1 MIRLLIRLLPVA
13 LILVVIIAISVSC
26 SRSNPVSPG
35 LAEANTERSLSQSPN
50 RAVISVGKI
59 RISEDRSSV
68 DLIPSRTGALHLNMV
83 KLLEGKACDDCLQ
96 IGNFATT
103 SSDVLH
109 CEVTLTHPFPGLKK
123 YTGFD
128 VRGIVVT
135 GGEYNFPAAGH
146 SISWSGDYLRLLYAD
161 GYTNVFNPTEFPV
174 DPDEFPAL
182 NYIEGNLATGGEL
195 TATLNPYIA
204 FMRDTERRHF
214 ASGQA
219 ETNKFVLQLVPG
231 ALEFGYIV
239 DACWTPVDG
248 TVTDPV
254 EDFPPEANCLEV
266 YQMYTRQGAGLT
278 GEAGSEAAVQV
289 EVWDHQGIET
299 VSTVLLEAPDLF
311 AGIIKLS
318 LSNTMDERIIF
329 QGTVTNELGAD
340 LGEYPVLTRV
350 IDFDVDGNLGSVDAW
365 NVTEFIIT
373 ESGYPINDLI
383 PIDIE
388 VAGEMFFMGRDPDN
402 YPIELSGWA
411 DPGHMHP
418 VSPFYIS
425 KYEITA
431 REFASFI
438 AAGGYYDPQWWSTE
452 GWEWRVNLDWDRPFA
467 WGTGQG
473 EHKPD
478 FPISTSYYE
487 AEAFCNWVGG
497 RLPTE
502 PEWELAA
509 RGEDHRLY
517 PWGNEWDASKCA
529 MADNPDW
536 IKLVNPSSTTCPVG
550 SFSPEGD
557 SPYGLADCAGN
568 IWEWTSYWASEFD
581 ELEFYIY
588 EQWASGNFDP
598 IPGPNDGYPP
608 RKIIRGGG
616 HAGETHVYLTFIRY
630 PSGYISPG
638 YSSSGF
644 RVVFDAN

>member
-1 MIRLLIRLLPVA
+1 MKGKNPSILLPLSTLLIAILIVA
-13 LILVVIIAISVSC
+13 TNC
-26 SRSNPVSPG
+26 SSPDPTSPG
-35 LAEANTERSLSQSPN
+35 LHNPDTSTHATQSPN
-50 RAVISVGKI
+50 RAIFAYGTIAV
-59 RISEDRSSV
+59 SEDRTTV
-68 DLIPSRTGALHLNMV
+68 DLIPSRTGELHLNV
-83 KLLEGKACDDCLQ
+83 VRLIEGKVCDNCLQ

-135 GGEYNFPAAGH
+135 GGEYNFPASGH
-146 SISWSGDYLRLLYAD
+146 SISWSDDYLRLLYAD

-204 FMRDTERRHF
+204 FMRDSERRHF

-231 ALEFGYIV
+231 NLEFGYIV
-239 DACWTPVDG
+239 DACWAPVDG

-254 EDFPPEANCLEV
+254 EDFPLEANCLEA
-266 YQMYTRQGAGLT
+266 YQIYTCQGAGLT
-278 GEAGSEAAVQV
+278 NEPGSEAPVQV
-289 EVWDHQGIET
+289 ALSDHQGIDT
-299 VSTVLLEAPDLF
+299 ISAVVLEAPDLF
-311 AGIIKLS
+311 TGTIELS

-329 QGTVTNELGAD
+329 NGVVQNELGAD
-340 LGEYPVLTRV
+340 FGEYPVLTRV
-350 IDFDVDGNLGSVDAW
+350 IDFDVDGNLGQIDAW
-365 NVTEFIIT
+365 NVTEFKVT

-388 VAGEMFFMGRDPDN
+388 DSGGMFFMGRDPDN
-402 YPIELSGWA
+402 FTPTLLGSS

-418 VSPFYIS
+418 VAPFLIS

-431 REFASFI
+431 GEYASFI
-438 AAGGYYDPQWWSTE
+438 AAGGYDNPVWWSPE
-452 GWEWRVNLDWDRPFA
+452 GSEWRVSNDWSRPVG
-467 WGTGQG
+467 WGTSQG

-478 FPISTSYYE
+478 LPIWVTYYE
-487 AEAFCNWVGG
+487 AEAYCNWVGG

-517 PWGNEWDASKCA
+517 PWGNEWDPRRCA
-529 MADNPDW
+529 VVENPDW
-536 IKLVNPSSTTCPVG
+536 PVFKEPSSGHCPVG
-550 SFSPEGD
+550 TFGAEGQ
-557 SPYGLADCAGN
+557 SPYGLLDCTGN
-568 IWEWTSYWASEFD
+568 ILEWTSYWASEFD
-581 ELEFYIY
+581 EYEFYIY
-588 EQWASGNFDP
+588 EQWASGNYDP
-598 IPGPNDGYPP
+598 IPGPNDGYPA
-608 RKIIRGGG
+608 RKVVRGGDVSG
-616 HAGETHVYLTFIRY
+616 FDETWLTFCRQRSDGPLDSIW
-630 PSGYISPG
+630 GC
-638 YSSSGF
+638 GF
-644 RVVFDAN
+644 RVVFD